1 MVKNHLVKSFPL
13 ICNLQDPKNI
23 KMTPKLDILVQSLA
37 ELQDSLGNP
46 EEFGQFLDQFGND
59 INIRF
64 NRTMFKYI
72 RNEIPLSDRHWKP
85 ELWEKFNP

>member
-1 MVKNHLVKSFPL
+1 
-13 ICNLQDPKNI
+13 
-23 KMTPKLDILVQSLA
+23 MTPKLDILVQSLA

-59 INIRF
+59 IKIRF
-64 NRTMFKYI
+64 TYTMLKYV
-72 RNEIPLSDRHWKP
+72 RNEIPPSDCRWKP